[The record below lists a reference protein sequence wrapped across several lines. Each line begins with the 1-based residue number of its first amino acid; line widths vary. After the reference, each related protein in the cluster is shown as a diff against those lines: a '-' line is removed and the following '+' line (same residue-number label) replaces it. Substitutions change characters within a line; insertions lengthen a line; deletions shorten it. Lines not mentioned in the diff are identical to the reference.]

1 MYINK
6 DGSRVTK
13 FSYEYIVSKNFYKDN
28 IPKSISKIIDE
39 EFYNTTFDSEDIQD
53 YFNSFYRVECNIKN
67 KITLGE
73 LWNHFK
79 NEKFLAEKYNVMLHN
94 CQTFTA
100 EVVKILKAIRIHETD
115 KVRVNEKFLL
125 PNCIISAL
133 WHNEDYLF
141 QLLWG
146 EFRFLAF
153 FMMYINALEKNL
165 QKIRKII
172 INNYYDQKN
181 FN

>member
-1 MYINK
+1 
-6 DGSRVTK
+6 
-13 FSYEYIVSKNFYKDN
+13 
-28 IPKSISKIIDE
+28 
-39 EFYNTTFDSEDIQD
+39 
-53 YFNSFYRVECNIKN
+53 
-67 KITLGE
+67 
-73 LWNHFK
+73 
-79 NEKFLAEKYNVMLHN
+79 MLHN
-94 CQTFTA
+94 CQTFAA

-172 INNYYDQKN
+172 INNYNDQKN